1 MKEKTMKR
9 FAQVVSGALLVA
21 LFLVWIYIRDRTALA
36 EFLPD
41 DEPLRF
47 VAHLIAWGSLLG
59 GVSLI
64 ASAWSKKSEPQRRE

>member
-1 MKEKTMKR
+1 MKR
-9 FAQVVSGALLVA
+9 LARVVGGALLIA
-21 LFLVWIYIRDRTALA
+21 LFLGWIYLRDGSALA
-36 EFLPD
+36 EYLPA

-64 ASAWSKKSEPQRRE
+64 AAAWPGKAAVQREE

>member
-1 MKEKTMKR
+1 MKR
-9 FAQVVSGALLVA
+9 LAQVVGGALLIA
-21 LFLVWIYIRDRTALA
+21 LFLGWIYIRDHTALA
-36 EFLPD
+36 AHLPA

-64 ASAWSKKSEPQRRE
+64 ASAWSRKTTVQREE